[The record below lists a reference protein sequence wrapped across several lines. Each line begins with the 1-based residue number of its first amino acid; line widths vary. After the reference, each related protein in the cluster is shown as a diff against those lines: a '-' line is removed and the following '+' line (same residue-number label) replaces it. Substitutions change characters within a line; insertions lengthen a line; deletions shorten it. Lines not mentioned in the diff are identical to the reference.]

1 MEEAPEKSEEHK
13 DTEKNSLCMKDVD
26 PISTSQQEEE
36 EDTISE
42 GSISEHVTS
51 ATPSVENDRSFQEI
65 EIFNQPSALSKKT
78 NLDNESLPDQ
88 KHYSLD
94 LSSFGSNITNGL
106 PDNMDKSLVH
116 QSTNGEDGAKNVKSI
131 LEEILGNSEFN
142 SDIESI
148 CSKEESFNI
157 FANLDLND
165 KSLVQ
170 LSGNYNL
177 SKNNS
182 TECELPFNVDKDGSG
197 NLSDVDN
204 KLRQLE
210 EIVAVK
216 DSTITALSQ
225 ELDSLREMSNYTS
238 SLISA
243 TEYKQLQENC
253 HSKLLEYNNAIIY
266 KDDLIQQLSES
277 LNQSV
282 IERKELLAQV
292 EDFKNQIAQLQQNL
306 QETTQMVK
314 DHDCSLAKSDIE
326 VPDNCSFEKL
336 QREVPS
342 KIDNAEVQQN
352 SVVLKLEAEV
362 VDLQTKIESERR
374 EYETE
379 VTRLKDLLE
388 HMKQSSS
395 VDLVEFKLDLEKKHG
410 KEVEEL
416 RTYFEKKCAD
426 LEKNF
431 SEEVFSQQSR
441 KLSGSSSDVELSA
454 DFLLSSQ
461 SAPGTDQKKV
471 FKSKEDVEK
480 LKENLAAFVNK
491 ISKHSLECIN
501 DKELANIEQ
510 EVKNELNIL
519 FRIGEKLEIRAIENR
534 YLEEIS
540 NLKFQLEE
548 EIKRHGNISINS
560 TIQEVANS
568 GDYELNEVVESY
580 ERRLQEQI
588 TLAKIDIINSLEDQI
603 QRLASNEADDE
614 DWPSELLQLR
624 EKFTRKYDEEI
635 NNLREEHDK
644 EITKLKDEHLK
655 ILNGALER
663 ARKRRDGDSLSKAE
677 METIKERDTLKKQVD
692 SMRNLISELLIYF
705 NQAEDELNNTL
716 VENLVKQSNE
726 TLTLDQLEEE
736 LDKSSGT
743 SINTRIAFDSLTVG
757 KTRVHLTPNFG
768 DLMCMIDHQSLQ
780 EGASLD
786 VSIDLKNELGM
797 CLEKLKQEANAILAL
812 TVETKAGSKT
822 SSPCGEFEK
831 KCESM
836 SKQLHLERQRFD
848 CLKDSILDSNEVI
861 ASLEKEKTCLENRVE
876 QLLERLSILEGDLEQ
891 AKYRI
896 AKLVEDRHSEVVS
909 VGYGEAGNPIILGLE
924 DTTLALVN
932 LQEKARTILV
942 QSRTS
947 VDPNVLQ
954 LIEELCRVSEKV
966 KEEAQKESRDL
977 LQQIEVADKKYKTT
991 QKFLEEQA
999 VEREQERDEAQ
1010 KKIDALHEQI
1020 KERDKDRAN
1029 CQIMYREWEKPGQH
1043 QAKRGHSKLQV
1054 DAYKAEHLEQQI
1066 QALNNQLQDRQSKF
1080 KELESERDEA
1090 VEKIKI
1096 LRDIITELEHLNDSK
1111 DREIEEQLRNV
1122 EKLECIVNE
1131 QNQSLDEYRVLT
1143 PLGNVS
1149 DIQNLRRHCEDLEE
1163 EVQKLRI
1170 GAELAGSEGALRQV
1184 KLQLFE
1190 IEVSLDKKTREL
1202 ELLHSNGTN
1211 SCSSP
1216 SEDMSV
1222 RDLVRP
1228 QTPNTASMDE
1238 CEVPLQQLARLKE
1251 KLLRHSRAE
1260 EAAVKRIQDLEMQV
1274 AGLKTEIEE
1283 VNNEKDVMK
1292 RQIQEQVVLISDFQ
1306 IRLDQQRIIAEH
1318 IEKQTNTSLELRI
1331 YDLQNEIANLQEKI
1345 RSKDKTITLQEQ
1357 IIKETQQRL
1366 KDAESEISNNKDD
1379 DLVIEMQKQLEALRL
1394 ENQVLKEKPSTSDN
1408 QILPN
1413 LVENIIHD
1421 KNNDIERLRERLTEA
1436 ERQLLTY
1443 TSLNLSKNDLKTLAN
1458 LKSSGSSIEQLISI
1472 LDLSQPMVDAV
1483 RRCET
1488 VRDDMSVVGHISLK
1502 KPEDTQFI
1510 PEISSIEK
1518 VDSMNYIMSTPLGK
1532 PNSTEISTHKSSEK
1546 RVRFG
1551 DLPDTEVLENQIQDL
1566 KLEVEGK
1573 NQIIQ
1578 EMQTKLQI
1586 LNEFEEKIGKLQMHL
1601 EETER
1606 ALASATKTFEKE
1618 HEEAKENE
1626 QRLRVELAEKKLK
1639 ISEFEKEVVGLKED
1653 SVRKDDMYLTLTKEK
1668 RYLEQ
1673 ELINLKQENYDNL
1686 DHILQEKNIQLEKE
1700 QSKSC
1705 ELQNRLIQ
1713 SEKELKEKIEL
1724 QDKLV
1729 HTIDDLKTE
1738 KNELESSLKVQR
1750 EEVLKLKKDLD
1761 NKEVLIQQTVTEL
1774 DVIKSDINAKN
1785 TELEKIKSTLIEQ
1798 ENTVSRLQSEITKKE
1813 DLVKDKECELDIL
1826 NDDIK
1831 YYQTE
1836 VAEFEDKVKKLE
1848 NPMKNN
1854 KQVQSE
1860 KLRISELTK
1869 EVANLQDVLRE
1880 KDRVITQMSEDQ
1892 NKLHLNMKVIDN
1904 KMKETGNIVDLS
1916 TRLKNEQKKNADLY
1930 MEIHKLK
1937 ANLWNYEVANM
1948 TPVEEITGQLKK
1960 ELECAAQIDSNIL
1973 SVVSDQS
1980 LSSISEGHDAE
1991 VYTKALTRQKNQY
2004 KQLLRNYDRLEKQKL
2019 LLEQQCNKLEQKL
2032 EDMHDILEK
2041 KKITCKQS
2049 MLEDAKLLEQLRIQL
2064 DGALNYKEQVEKL
2077 LEEEQRCRRLL
2088 EIRCEEL
2095 KKPASSSESTK
2106 YHSLP
2111 SENDIELSHLKIQL
2125 NAVKEEKGELVKK
2138 MKKMQQDK
2146 DELENDVKYTNE
2158 LLTLEKERNSA
2169 NDEKFRI
2176 LSEKERVLS
2185 EELLKKRFELEAKDR
2200 EVEEK
2205 KIKMDELEQEKS
2217 ILKKQKLDL
2226 VKALKNQTTTVASGE
2241 NLEVPE
2247 TLANLIR
2254 ELKQKSDENKKRL
2267 QQIERIEREKKLLE
2281 NQLRNEVKSNM
2292 NGNMPFEDLVARCNY
2307 LFAKSLKLE
2316 SVKKALIWQ
2325 KRYLGDFLESHRKH
2339 CLIEVFPNQ
2348 PHDNHC
2354 LGRRHSPINHF
2365 RAAVYAVMSIARMKF
2380 LVRRWH
2386 TGWRK
2391 YEKINARHYQRSR
2404 GLYFAENPG
2413 AAANFQVGQPVS
2425 TQNFSQKPFRVNNNV
2440 YRPDLDLPDDP
2451 RPASP
2456 ALSVTSTVR
2465 DAPWSGKTPPSKENH
2480 RNNFEIGSHSTNA
2493 YVPLR
2498 APQLLTQLH
2507 ERVEQIQEK
2516 LSLPFSADNT

>member
-677 METIKERDTLKKQVD
+677 METIKE
-692 SMRNLISELLIYF
+692 S
-705 NQAEDELNNTL
+705 
-716 VENLVKQSNE
+716 
-726 TLTLDQLEEE
+726 
-736 LDKSSGT
+736 
-743 SINTRIAFDSLTVG
+743 
-757 KTRVHLTPNFG
+757 
-768 DLMCMIDHQSLQ
+768 
-780 EGASLD
+780 
-786 VSIDLKNELGM
+786 
-797 CLEKLKQEANAILAL
+797 
-812 TVETKAGSKT
+812 
-822 SSPCGEFEK
+822 
-831 KCESM
+831 
-836 SKQLHLERQRFD
+836 
-848 CLKDSILDSNEVI
+848 LKDSILDSNEVI